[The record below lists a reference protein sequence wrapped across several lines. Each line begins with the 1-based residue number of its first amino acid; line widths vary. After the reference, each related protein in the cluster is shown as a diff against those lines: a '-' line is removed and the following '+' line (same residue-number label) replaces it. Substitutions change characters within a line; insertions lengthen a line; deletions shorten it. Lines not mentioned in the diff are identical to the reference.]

1 MSLSSGSLSL
11 DLQDMWRDGCPKSP
25 DLDSDMDAGA
35 ESEKMGEYDMKNLR
49 HVLEVSFWEMIRP
62 FLVPD
67 DVFGMRTT
75 ASRWSVAS
83 LYGPHAELFSFS
95 WKGSPSTNLSPF
107 PTGMRLW
114 PYEYDSL
121 LSKICHHGLRNKTRL
136 SATNVNMGLSL
147 AEIQLG
153 HAF

>member
-95 WKGSPSTNLSPF
+95 WKGSPSTNLSPSRRECDYGHMSM
-107 PTGMRLW
+107 TG
-114 PYEYDSL
+114 
-121 LSKICHHGLRNKTRL
+121 CGTRL
-136 SATNVNMGLSL
+136 ACRLPTLIWACPSQRSSL
-147 AEIQLG
+147 VMRSDRGCCI
-153 HAF
+153 